1 MKIKTNVAVLLITV
15 VLISCSPKVATPPR
29 ADNFAF
35 VFQDFSC
42 SPIPMYVL
50 DTASGKLVY
59 TPLGDKTSTTISL
72 QLSGEEIESIYQKAT
87 SIGFFEYPS
96 EFVVPDNQVIGFH
109 APSSTYQLSM
119 VNDDRTNDVHWTDD
133 KLTKPS
139 YTKADQL
146 RELMK
151 LIDETI
157 KSHPEVQQLPK
168 PEAGCA

>member
-1 MKIKTNVAVLLITV
+1 M
-15 VLISCSPKVATPPR
+15 
-29 ADNFAF
+29 
-35 VFQDFSC
+35 
-42 SPIPMYVL
+42 
-50 DTASGKLVY
+50 
-59 TPLGDKTSTTISL
+59 
-72 QLSGEEIESIYQKAT
+72 

-109 APSSTYQLSM
+109 APSSSYQLSI

-146 RELMK
+146 RALMK
-151 LIDETI
+151 LIDESI

-168 PEAGCA
+168 PKAGCA